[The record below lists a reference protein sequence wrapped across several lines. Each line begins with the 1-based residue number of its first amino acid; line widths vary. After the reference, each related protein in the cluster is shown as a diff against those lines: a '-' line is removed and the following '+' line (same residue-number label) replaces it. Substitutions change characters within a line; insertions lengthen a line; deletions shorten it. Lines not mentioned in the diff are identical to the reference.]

1 MTADATIIAYVH
13 NAESVPVGRITMQD
27 DLDAPSTYEGPH
39 DYAPAISEGVT
50 VRPVALPRNV
60 RDGYYETQDSSDHD
74 DAWNRIREGENAEGI
89 RQYLRTDDEDV
100 ELFTRYMRVFHP
112 LVPVVERWV
121 QTGYSQGD
129 RVRLIAW
136 ADERPTSGPA
146 YQRAAAMHERCEH
159 VLDYIGQFARG
170 QFVSVAYEEMSADSV
185 QISDGGDEV
194 TLEVSWTE
202 VDRIGGV
209 MYEAEFNPAPEAFE
223 HAGNLSLPH
232 GCVIAPT
239 FER

>member
-1 MTADATIIAYVH
+1 MTADATTIAYVH
-13 NAESVPVGRITMQD
+13 NTEDIPVGRITMQD
-27 DLDAPSTYEGPH
+27 DHDAPCTYEGPH
-39 DYAPAISEGVT
+39 DYAPGASEGVT
-50 VRPVALPRNV
+50 VRAVYLPSTV
-60 RDGYYETQDSSDHD
+60 RDGYYETPDSSDHD
-74 DAWNRIREGENAEGI
+74 DSWSRIREGENAEGI
-89 RQYLRTDDEDV
+89 GQYLRTGDEAV

-129 RVRLIAW
+129 TVRLIAW
-136 ADERPTSGPA
+136 ADERPTSGPV

-170 QFVSVAYEEMSADSV
+170 QFVSVAYEEMSADSAR
-185 QISDGGDEV
+185 ISDSGDEV

-202 VDRIGGV
+202 ADRMSGV
-209 MYEAEFNPAPEAFE
+209 MYEAEFNPAPEALE
-223 HAGNLSLPH
+223 YAMSLDLPD